1 MNNIEI
7 KTFIEIYMP
16 MMTLIEDTLRKLE
29 KVNTRWCV
37 DKGIVSTTIETYQD
51 VSTINVTYNSSCLG
65 QYSEDFTSFPAEWL
79 LLSEEEL
86 IYAAT
91 KYNK

>member
-7 KTFIEIYMP
+7 KTFIELYKP
-16 MMTLIEDTLRKLE
+16 MMDLIEETLKKLE
-29 KVNTRWCV
+29 KVNKRWCV
-37 DKGIVSTTIETYQD
+37 DKGIVCTDVETIQD
-51 VSTINVTYNSSCLG
+51 VETICITYNSSCLG